1 MSKITM
7 PGSAILL
14 LEGGSLR
21 GLFTAGVLDTF
32 MENDVYFPAVAGVSA
47 GALNALNY
55 VSHQPGR
62 SASINLRYRHDG
74 RYFGPKAALR
84 GGSLF
89 GLNFMLHDVKKEV
102 PYDEDTYAHGG
113 MRMIAVATNAE
124 TGKPA
129 YFEKGKTD
137 FDFNEAVR
145 ASASLPLASAPV
157 MLDGQPYLDGGCAC
171 PIALNWALEQD
182 FEKIVV
188 VTTREKGF
196 RKKQP
201 GQRMIDL
208 YDDFYGDKPLFL
220 ATMLTQEMR
229 YNALMDQL
237 DELEE
242 SGRVFCVRPQEPI
255 TIGRFE
261 GDTEK
266 LLALYNRG
274 HREGRE
280 ALAGMQTYLEK

>member
-1 MSKITM
+1 MSKMTI
-7 PGSAILL
+7 PGSSILL

-21 GLFTAGVLDTF
+21 GLYTAGVLDTF

-47 GALNALNY
+47 GALNAVNY

-62 SASINLRYRHDG
+62 SASINLRYRHDQ
-74 RYFGPKAALR
+74 RYFGAKAALR
-84 GGSLF
+84 GRSLF
-89 GLNFMLHDVKKEV
+89 GLQFMLHDVKKEV
-102 PYDEDTYAHGG
+102 PFDEDTFRNGG
-113 MRMIAVATNAE
+113 MRMIAVATNVA

-129 YFEKGKTD
+129 YFEKGKTA

-145 ASASLPLASAPV
+145 ASASLPLASTPV
-157 MLDGQPYLDGGCAC
+157 MLDGQPYLDGGCSC
-171 PIALNWALEQD
+171 PIALNWALEQG

-188 VTTREKGF
+188 ITTRQKGF
-196 RKKQP
+196 RKTMP
-201 GQRMIDL
+201 SQRMIDL
-208 YDDFYGDKPLFL
+208 YDDFYGDQPLFL
-220 ATMLTQEMR
+220 ADMLTQEMR

-237 DELEE
+237 DELEA
-242 SGRVFCVRPQEPI
+242 SGRVYCIRPQDPI

-261 GDTEK
+261 GDENK

-280 ALAGMQTYLEK
+280 ALDDLRGYLEQ